1 VTYLHRNPN
10 IIWRV
15 EKRREKQA
23 LEALEAGEEAT
34 ESGTVTL
41 IQSGMMHQL
50 NLIGGMIWQLC
61 DGTRR
66 LDEVVDELA
75 CEFDVAEEELRSD
88 VEAFVAD
95 LAERGWLNDEP

>member
-1 VTYLHRNPN
+1 MPFLHRNPK

-15 EKRREKQA
+15 EKRREKEVLKA
-23 LEALEAGEEAT
+23 LETGEEAP

-61 DGTRR
+61 DGSRD
-66 LDEVVDELA
+66 LDALVEELA
-75 CEFDVAEEELRSD
+75 DEFEVDRTELRDD
-88 VEAFVAD
+88 VEAFVKD
-95 LAERGWLNDEP
+95 LEDRGWLSREQ

>member
-23 LEALEAGEEAT
+23 LEALEAGEEAP

-61 DGTRR
+61 DGTRD
-66 LDEVVDELA
+66 LDGVVDELSS
-75 CEFDVAEEELRSD
+75 EFDVGREELRAD
-88 VEAFVAD
+88 VEAFVND
-95 LAERGWLNDEP
+95 LSERGWLSREP

>member
-1 VTYLHRNPN
+1 MAFLHRNPN

-15 EKRREKQA
+15 EKRREKEV
-23 LEALEAGEEAT
+23 LEALETGEEAP

-61 DGTRR
+61 DGSRD
-66 LDEVVDELA
+66 LVALVEELA
-75 CEFDVAEEELRSD
+75 ADFEVDRSELRED
-88 VEAFVAD
+88 VEVFVKD
-95 LAERGWLNDEP
+95 LEDRGWLTREQ